1 MKLIMIKLDDYITTI
16 FLDFDGVIKDSVEVK
31 SAAFEK
37 IFSPFGEDIARRVKE
52 HHEVNCGISRFI
64 KLPIYLEWA
73 NQQGSESIIDEYAK
87 KFSSLVVQKVIRSDW
102 VPGILEFMNSNLHK
116 KLFLIT
122 ATPQNEIERIVGEL
136 GIRNM
141 FKRIIGSPAKKK
153 DTIKKM
159 LNQYSIDPS
168 NALVIGD
175 SINDYESAL
184 VNDVSF
190 ILRRTYL
197 NKELQKELN
206 CRMIDNFL

>member
-102 VPGILEFMNSNLHK
+102 VPGILEFMNSNLHN